1 MSILHGIFQDP
12 LTFLYFINRDRFSH
26 FLYLTHFSI
35 FWKSERK
42 ESESGARSR
51 EKDSKILANAKAR
64 IRVLTFRSLI
74 KIKKDDHTPN
84 YWSKEEWQEDHMVL
98 KLQYQVGVLHVLYV
112 HKLIYWKFK
121 DLEYFIYKNSE
132 KKKNLKP
139 YSIAFL
145 SFLIKLFVLWKTC
158 FPQKFFLEKISQQA
172 IYLYCFS
179 HRFILD

>member
-132 KKKNLKP
+132 KKK
-139 YSIAFL
+139 I
-145 SFLIKLFVLWKTC
+145 
-158 FPQKFFLEKISQQA
+158 
-172 IYLYCFS
+172 
-179 HRFILD
+179 